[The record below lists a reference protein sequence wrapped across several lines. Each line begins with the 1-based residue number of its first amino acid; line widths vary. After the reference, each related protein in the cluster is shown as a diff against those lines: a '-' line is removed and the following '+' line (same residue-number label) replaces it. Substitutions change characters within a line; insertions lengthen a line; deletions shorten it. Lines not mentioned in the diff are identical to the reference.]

1 MAAAEP
7 NRKPMLEHALEY
19 LSMRYPI
26 FPVCSPL
33 MGMHQH
39 FIEGRLR
46 DCAPDKRGKTPM
58 TSWKAYQT
66 ALPTSGQVRDWWR
79 RWPNANIGM
88 ATGAFSETIVLD
100 CDSGEARQLVL
111 EKGGLEQAPAV
122 WTGTPGGIH
131 FWIKHPGYPVQN
143 FVKEIPG
150 TDFRGDGG
158 YVLLPPSL
166 HHGGA
171 RYRWNEHTVGKPPA
185 VMPEWLDTLFQ
196 ARAAGSSGDGV
207 PNAPLDLAALLE
219 GISQGERDTTL
230 YRYASKMRGDNVPQ
244 AYAEQMIRQVARL
257 CKPAFDEADAV
268 SKVTH
273 AYHDYKPN
281 DDWSS
286 LLDDDDE
293 TIEAKAAEEPIPQP
307 FFRPISELLAM
318 PDSDPDWMVNGLF
331 TVGSNGWVSAEPK
344 VGKSWIVLELAYA
357 LSTGIPFLGRFAVK
371 QPRRV
376 LYVQEEDSLDRVKR
390 RLKKLIK
397 GEPSRVLPSDDY
409 WKYSIR
415 QGFKLDDMMWLER
428 IRQEIVSYKAEVII
442 MDVFNRL
449 HGGEENKQQ
458 DMTAILNNLTRMT
471 NEYGCA
477 FIVVHHNRKPQQGNE
492 ARGNQMIRGSG
503 VLGGWGE
510 CSLYLKRSKEKDTI
524 IITPESKDAPEM
536 DDFTIVLADQDN
548 GGVVLEIDDVEP
560 VDTRSKA
567 DIDVMDAVQA
577 ITDRGIGAT
586 AIEVGKFLGKDR
598 STVQARLKRLA
609 QAGYLTAKPISDTA
623 YPTIL
628 YTVVSR

>member
-1 MAAAEP
+1 MAVADP
-7 NRKPMLEHALEY
+7 SGKPMLEHALEY
-19 LSMRYPI
+19 LALKYPI

-33 MGMHQH
+33 MGAHQH
-39 FIEGRLR
+39 FIDGKLK
-46 DCAPDKRGKTPM
+46 DCTPDKRGKNPM
-58 TSWKAYQT
+58 VPWKAYQT
-66 ALPTSGQVRDWWR
+66 GLPTAEKVRDWWR
-79 RWPNANIGM
+79 RWPDANIGM
-88 ATGAFSETIVLD
+88 ATGEFSGVIVLD

-111 EKGGLEQAPAV
+111 GKGGLEKAPAV

-131 FWIKHPGYPVQN
+131 FWIEHPGYSVKN

-166 HHGGA
+166 HHRGA
-171 RYRWNEHTVGKPPA
+171 RYRWNEHTIGKAPA
-185 VMPEWLDTLFQ
+185 KMPEWLDALFQ
-196 ARAAGSSGDGV
+196 DRASGMSADGAV
-207 PNAPLDLAALLE
+207 NAPLDIGAILNGVAE
-219 GISQGERDTTL
+219 GERDTTL
-230 YRYASKMRGDNVPQ
+230 YRYASKMRGDNVPR
-244 AYAEQMIRQVARL
+244 AYAEQMIRQAARL
-257 CKPAFDEADAV
+257 CRPAFDEDTAV
-268 SKVTH
+268 AKVAA
-273 AYHDYKPN
+273 AYRDYKPN
-281 DDWSS
+281 ADWSS
-286 LLDDDDE
+286 LLEDDE
-293 TIEAKAAEEPIPQP
+293 ETAEAKAAEEPIPQP

-397 GEPSRVLPSDDY
+397 GDPSRGLPLDEY

-415 QGFKLDDMMWLER
+415 QGFKLDDLMWLER
-428 IRQEIVSYKAEVII
+428 IRQEIVSYRAEVVI

-449 HGGEENKQQ
+449 HAGEENKQQ

-510 CSLYLKRSKEKDTI
+510 CSLYLKRAKEKDTI
-524 IITPESKDAPEM
+524 IVTPESKDAPEM
-536 DDFTIVLADQDN
+536 DDFTIVIADQEN
-548 GGVVLEIDDVEP
+548 GGVVLEIGDVEP
-560 VDTRSKA
+560 VAQLTKGDA
-567 DIDVMDAVQA
+567 DAIGAVRTISA
-577 ITDRGIGAT
+577 RGIGAT
-586 AIEVGKFLGKDR
+586 VQAVAGHLGKDR
-598 STVQARLKRLA
+598 TTIHRRLTRLVE
-609 QAGYLTAKPISDTA
+609 AGYLTSYAISDTPKA
-623 YPTIL
+623 THIYE
-628 YTVVSR
+628 VVEQ